1 MAQLTDDCFAFEG
14 PLITAADA
22 LARILGNLTTIA
34 DVETVPVSQA
44 LNRLLAE
51 DVTAPHAVPPYANS
65 AVDGYAVYH
74 ADLNADADTILPVV
88 GRVAAGRPLGRPL
101 KRGEAVQIFTGAP
114 MPDGTA
120 ETGGPDTVMMLEDCR
135 ADDDGTRVVLRP
147 GIKPGANRRLAGD
160 DVAAG
165 STVLHAGSRL
175 GPSELGMLA
184 ACGRTE
190 VLVRRPLSVALF
202 STGDEVTEPGT
213 PLPPGALYDS
223 NRYAIGAALQSIGC
237 AVEDLG
243 ILPDDP
249 ARIRATLR
257 DAAARHAAILS
268 SGGMSMGEEDHVRA
282 AVEALG
288 SLNFWRVAIKPGRP
302 VGMGLIKSETGHKA
316 VLIGLPGNPVAA
328 MTTFIA
334 MARPVLLTLAG
345 AAVTEVARFRVIAD
359 FGYKKKSG
367 RREFVRARLDGRDEA
382 TSLPRA
388 VKHGRS
394 GAGVLSSMVGADG
407 FVELPEDDTH
417 LEPGTAVDFL
427 PFAEVFR

>member
-1 MAQLTDDCFAFEG
+1 MAQLTDDCFAFDG
-14 PLITAADA
+14 PLITASEA
-22 LARILGNLTTIA
+22 LARIRDGLTAVAGVESVPIRDALHRILATDIA
-34 DVETVPVSQA
+34 
-44 LNRLLAE
+44 
-51 DVTAPHAVPPYANS
+51 APHAIPPYANS
-65 AVDGYAVYH
+65 AVDGFAVYH
-74 ADLNADADTILPVV
+74 ADLNPDAETVLPVV
-88 GRVAAGRPLGRPL
+88 GRVAAGRPLGRPQ

-114 MPDGTA
+114 MPDGTDGA
-120 ETGGPDTVMMLEDCR
+120 GPDTVMMLEDCR
-135 ADDDGTRVVLRP
+135 ASDDGARVALQP

-160 DVAAG
+160 DVPSG
-165 STVLHAGSRL
+165 ETVLTAGTRL
-175 GPSELGMLA
+175 GPAELGMAA
-184 ACGRTE
+184 ACGLTHMS
-190 VLVRRPLSVALF
+190 VRRPLSVALF
-202 STGDEVTEPGT
+202 STGDEVTEPGS
-213 PLPPGALYDS
+213 PLPNGALYDA
-223 NRYAIGAALQSIGC
+223 NRYAIGAALRAIGC
-237 AVEDLG
+237 TVDDLG

-249 ARIRATLR
+249 ARIRETL
-257 DAAARHAAILS
+257 RHAAGRHSAILT

-302 VGMGLIKSETGHKA
+302 VGMGLIRGETGENT

-345 AAVTEVARFRVIAD
+345 ATSTDVPRFRVVAD
-359 FGYKKKSG
+359 FSYKKKSG
-367 RREFVRARLDGRDEA
+367 RREFVRARLDGRDAA

-407 FVELPEDDTH
+407 FVELPEEDTH